1 MSESVPDM
9 NTIVTSIQPIV
20 PAPIT
25 RVVVILEALIAIL
38 IFPAS
43 LLGLIG
49 IQASAIG
56 LSIDAKIVLTRR
68 FLPIRSS
75 PRCGQTTNLASF
87 AHHPGCGLP
96 LRERH
101 PRIPKVPQ
109 RNGGGSWTHQVA
121 QSLPGAA
128 ENLQR
133 IVVNA
138 DRTVEIGIC
147 WKRPQDAAWHHY
159 VTATQIN

>member
-1 MSESVPDM
+1 M

-20 PAPIT
+20 PAHNQGG
-25 RVVVILEALIAIL
+25 VVILEALIAIL
-38 IFPAS
+38 IFSAS

-56 LSIDAKIVLTRR
+56 LSIDAKNRADAA
-68 FLPIRSS
+68 FLADQIISQMWADR
-75 PRCGQTTNLASF
+75 TNLASF
-87 AHHPGCGLP
+87 AHHPGGAVCAPTGAASANT
-96 LRERH
+96 
-101 PRIPKVPQ
+101 KVH
-109 RNGGGSWTHQVA
+109 NGTVAGSWTHQVA

-147 WKRPQDAAWHHY
+147 WKRPQDAAWHRY